1 MFRAHSVRYQ
11 RVLTPKCEEVGLVT
25 CVTRIWLGNY
35 TKAHSRRPLF
45 RRRIRKV
52 LAPRPPS
59 AQFVSKMARVKN
71 ELFLIG
77 KDFELFYSFLEE
89 DETVQQEIQG
99 EVDEV
104 K

>member
-1 MFRAHSVRYQ
+1 M
-11 RVLTPKCEEVGLVT
+11 
-25 CVTRIWLGNY
+25 
-35 TKAHSRRPLF
+35 
-45 RRRIRKV
+45 V

-59 AQFVSKMARVKN
+59 AEFVSKMAGVQN

-77 KDFELFYSFLEE
+77 EDFEVFYSFLEE
-89 DETVQQEIQG
+89 DETIQQEIQG

>member
-1 MFRAHSVRYQ
+1 M
-11 RVLTPKCEEVGLVT
+11 
-25 CVTRIWLGNY
+25 I
-35 TKAHSRRPLF
+35 
-45 RRRIRKV
+45 

-59 AQFVSKMARVKN
+59 AQFVSKVAGVQNERQN

-77 KDFELFYSFLEE
+77 EDFEVFYSFWEE
-89 DETVQQEIQG
+89 DETILQEIQG